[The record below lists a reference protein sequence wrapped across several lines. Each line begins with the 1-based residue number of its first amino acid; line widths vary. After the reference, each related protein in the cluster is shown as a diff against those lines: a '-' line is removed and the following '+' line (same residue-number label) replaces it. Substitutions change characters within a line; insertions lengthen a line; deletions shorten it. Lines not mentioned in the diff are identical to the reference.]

1 MRIFVKFR
9 FDNSD
14 RKNNM
19 VKYSRTKS
27 PLTHFPP
34 ALEHSVNTILFQIKV
49 FNGKIDETTL
59 EMYLIK

>member
-9 FDNSD
+9 FGNSD

-19 VKYSRTKS
+19 VKYSRRKS
-27 PLTHFPP
+27 ALAHFPP
-34 ALEHSVNTILFQIKV
+34 ALELSANTILFQIKV

-59 EMYLIK
+59 EVYLIK